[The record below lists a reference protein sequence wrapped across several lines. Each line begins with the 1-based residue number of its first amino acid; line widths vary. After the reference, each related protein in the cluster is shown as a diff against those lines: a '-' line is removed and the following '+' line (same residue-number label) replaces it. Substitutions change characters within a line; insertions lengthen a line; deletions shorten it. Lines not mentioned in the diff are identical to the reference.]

1 MATSFDLG
9 GLLGSA
15 FGADEYGDLL
25 TPAQQ
30 SAIQQRALLS
40 AASAL
45 LQAGAPSTTR
55 TSLGQALGAALTA
68 GQTGAERAQQSAL
81 TGMLTRQKLEEA
93 RRAREME
100 ENIAKIFAVGQQA
113 APAAGGEITPD
124 MALAAPVTPEMPAG
138 PTVARAGM
146 IGQAAPAAPA
156 MSPNEMQAQRY
167 RDAARL
173 YTSRGK
179 TEDAKRMIDIA
190 EQLAPSRQEVVGDI
204 VKGTGGRAFQRTKT
218 GGFIEVPPE
227 MVPAAKPV
235 GPRDVVTD
243 PKTGNEILVQGYDD
257 GSIRTVEGF
266 GPRREVVLQ
275 NVDGKIVAIDKS
287 TVMPGQTFGTGRDLR
302 LVDLGGRSVVVDM
315 NAIPPGTSFAKS
327 LAPQVVG
334 GAESGFFVVGGG
346 GGGAASPRALAA
358 GAPAAAAPVA
368 TPSAPA
374 ARTPAAG
381 AAATAPAG
389 AQPAAAKPTG
399 PQPII
404 PGTGAAF
411 KNEETLRREFT
422 TTMEPYVKLAQAYKK
437 IETAATNVSGAG
449 DVSLIYGYMKIL
461 DPGSTVMQG
470 EQATAANAGSVPA
483 TIRSFYNR
491 ALTGERLDPTVRN
504 DFLAQARNIIESQRE
519 LSNDVVSRYRRLAE
533 EYDLKPNRI
542 TFDPFQNIKTPEQII
557 RGSTPPAS
565 GTTPPVP
572 TTQRGFFDRF
582 NLIPR

>member
-15 FGADEYGDLL
+15 FGGDEYGDLL

-68 GQTGAERAQQSAL
+68 GQTGAEKAQQSAL

-93 RRAREME
+93 RREQERDQQFRNALLGMS
-100 ENIAKIFAVGQQA
+100 AVTS
-113 APAAGGEITPD
+113 PALTAEQ
-124 MALAAPVTPEMPAG
+124 ALAAPGMAAG
-138 PTVARAGM
+138 PTVERAALVGQPAPAGM
-146 IGQAAPAAPA
+146 AAQGASQLTPQQVSLLSTLPRKEAA
-156 MSPNEMQAQRY
+156 
-167 RDAARL
+167 
-173 YTSRGK
+173 
-179 TEDAKRMIDIA
+179 A
-190 EQLAPSRQEVVGDI
+190 EILKMTKPQEVEVVGSPYKVGNRIFQQTKRGVPIEIPSAVAPEIAPEVVGSPYRVGDRTFQQT
-204 VKGTGGRAFQRTKT
+204 KSGTPIEIPSTMAPTPTPTGAPFEGRDQYGKT
-218 GGFIEVPPE
+218 VFLQQYTDGIPRVIER
-227 MVPAAKPV
+227 V
-235 GPRDVVTD
+235 GPPRKMQEVSRGGVKTFVDV
-243 PKTGNEILVQGYDD
+243 NEI
-257 GSIRTVEGF
+257 
-266 GPRREVVLQ
+266 
-275 NVDGKIVAIDKS
+275 A
-287 TVMPGQTFGTGRDLR
+287 
-302 LVDLGGRSVVVDM
+302 
-315 NAIPPGTSFAKS
+315 PGTNFPVT

-346 GGGAASPRALAA
+346 GGGGGAAAPRALAA
-358 GAPAAAAPVA
+358 GAPATAPVA
-368 TPSAPA
+368 APSAPV

-565 GTTPPVP
+565 GTTTPVP